1 VAADLTSIVEGGL
14 AFLSRRWGT
23 SPYRLRH
30 ELTYPEF
37 STYLL
42 VERHSYGEE
51 ATIAAYGT
59 AAAIADVF
67 GGKKSKALKKFSKVL
82 TPKAS
87 LDGRREPVSQKSPGG
102 HGMDELKRRYR
113 ALDAAGGL

>member
-1 VAADLTSIVEGGL
+1 VAADLTSIIEGGL
-14 AFLSRRWGT
+14 AFLARRWGST
-23 SPYRLRH
+23 PYRLRH
-30 ELTYPEF
+30 QLTYPEF

-42 VERHSYGEE
+42 AERHAYGEE

-67 GGKKSKALKKFSKVL
+67 GGKKSKALKKFSTVL

-87 LDGRREPVSQKSPGG
+87 LDGDREPVSKKNPGG
-102 HGMDELKRRYR
+102 HDMGVLKARYR
-113 ALDAAGGL
+113 AAEAAGVL